1 MNNVYWETLRRS
13 SFENFLSILR
23 ENVMPIG
30 VGTEN
35 CYKIITQRICICEV
49 VCGELII
56 ERREKYQGL

>member
-1 MNNVYWETLRRS
+1 
-13 SFENFLSILR
+13 
-23 ENVMPIG
+23 MPIG